1 MNENSWSWG
10 EQTLSISFYASN
22 DSNLPEQISIQP
34 WHQPYA
40 IPEKK
45 IRAGMLQFLVEGPHP
60 DELAFL
66 PLFLHLYD
74 NIIGNFVSYLRPP
87 MLNVC
92 VLLGR
97 AAPFGFYSETPLGFT
112 EEEIGKL
119 WQEMRISSKTPPSL
133 EQLGLTGTVVDIRE
147 LRSVPPVFERVSSI
161 RDQKIQLIVLGIQ
174 DQSSDILLPALLGR
188 FFHGLGH
195 VLVAD
200 RVTHEKNEEIAQSW
214 AKAITKALRDYS
226 HEHPRTLGQLSSES
240 HPFFPEAKS
249 LMIEQ
254 ILQGAIPATFSG
266 ELSEQKDFFKL
277 LEETK
282 KMLQ

>member
-1 MNENSWSWG
+1 MNKNSWSWR
-10 EQTLSISFYASN
+10 ERTLSISFYASN

-34 WHQPYA
+34 WHQPHA

-66 PLFLHLYD
+66 PLFLHLYED
-74 NIIGNFVSYLRPP
+74 IVGNFVSYLHPP

-92 VLLGR
+92 VLVGR
-97 AAPFGFYSETPLGFT
+97 AAPFGFYSESPLGFT
-112 EEEIGKL
+112 EEEIEKL
-119 WQEMRISSKTPPSL
+119 RQEVRKPSKVPPNL
-133 EQLGLTGTVVDIRE
+133 ERLGLTGTVVDIRE

-161 RDQKIQLIVLGIQ
+161 RDQKMQLIVLGIH
-174 DQSSDILLPALLGR
+174 DQPADILLPALLGR

-200 RVTHEKNEEIAQSW
+200 RVSREKNEEIAQSW
-214 AKAITKALRDYS
+214 ATAITKALRDYS
-226 HEHPRTLGQLSSES
+226 HGHPHTLGQLSREEY
-240 HPFFPEAKS
+240 PLFPEAKS
-249 LMIEQ
+249 LLIER
-254 ILQGAIPATFSG
+254 ILQGAIPATFSS

-277 LEETK
+277 LEEAK